1 MNIDDLLLAALKA
14 GVRKP
19 RKCSLKT
26 KKKLSKIAKNQF
38 KNGRAP
44 SVSTIIT
51 QKVNY
56 GICGIKYNTKN
67 DPLRYKL
74 PSAMSGFNTV
84 TS

>member
-1 MNIDDLLLAALKA
+1 MNIDNLLLAALKVGA
-14 GVRKP
+14 PKERKLT
-19 RKCSLKT
+19 LKH
-26 KKKLSKIAKNQF
+26 KKKLSKLAKNQF
-38 KNGRAP
+38 KNGRTP
-44 SVSTIIT
+44 SVSRIIT

-56 GICGIKYNTKN
+56 GICGIKYDTKN

>member
-14 GVRKP
+14 GARKQ

-26 KKKLSKIAKNQF
+26 KKKLSRIAKNQF

-56 GICGIKYNTKN
+56 GKCGVKYSTKT
-67 DPLRYKL
+67 DPLRYSL